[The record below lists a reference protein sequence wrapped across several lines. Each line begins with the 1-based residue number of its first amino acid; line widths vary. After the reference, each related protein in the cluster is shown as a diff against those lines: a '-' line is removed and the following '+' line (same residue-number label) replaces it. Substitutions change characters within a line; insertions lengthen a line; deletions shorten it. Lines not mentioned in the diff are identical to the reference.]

1 MTQAASLSAL
11 GTNVNSSGVLQ
22 GAGGGVPTGMLQM
35 WSTASAP
42 TGYLLC
48 DGSAVSRSTYSA
60 LFAVISTTFG
70 TGDGSTTFN
79 LPDYRGRSPLGVSG
93 SYALASTGGSA
104 DAVVVSHS
112 HTITDP
118 SHNHGLNSNIM
129 IGSQGSSG
137 LNTGVG
143 AGGAY
148 TKVGQLGDTG
158 NTGGTG
164 YAGTGISIN
173 TTGSSGTGANLQP
186 YLAINFII
194 KT

>member
-104 DAVVVSHS
+104 DAVVVSHT
-112 HTITDP
+112 HTASVSDP
-118 SHNHGLNSNIM
+118 AHNHGLNSNIM

-164 YAGTGISIN
+164 
-173 TTGSSGTGANLQP
+173 
-186 YLAINFII
+186 
-194 KT
+194 

>member
-104 DAVVVSHS
+104 DAVVVSHT
-112 HTITDP
+112 HTISDP
-118 SHNHGLNSNIM
+118 GHSHSASAYEWTIPSVGGGYLAYSRNSNANN
-129 IGSQGSSG
+129 GAQV
-137 LNTGVG
+137 LAPGVG
-143 AGGAY
+143 SA
-148 TKVGQLGDTG
+148 T
-158 NTGGTG
+158 
-164 YAGTGISIN
+164 TGI
-173 TTGSSGTGANLQP
+173 TAVTAGVSGTGANLQP